1 MVSQSSA
8 SRETW
13 MMAGPQ
19 FPLSNTLFCRVDAR
33 LVVSVHGHSVAVAA
47 KLAIGAWADGSG
59 YQVRIVVQEVIIKM
73 RLTCCCCGDQRHCSP

>member
-13 MMAGPQ
+13 IMAGPQ
-19 FPLSNTLFCRVDAR
+19 FPLSNTLFCRVDAC

-47 KLAIGAWADGSG
+47 ELAVGAWADGSV
-59 YQVRIVVQEVIIKM
+59 YQVSTRTRENVKIK
-73 RLTCCCCGDQRHCSP
+73 LTCCCCEDQRHCSP